1 MKKVELPKAFVERV
15 SQDPFLGD
23 SLLQSLDQE
32 QPVAIR
38 INSSKGNCAIAE
50 ASGDMRSVFEGL
62 EEIPWSKNG
71 FYLKERPIFTLDP
84 HFHGGRYY
92 PQEAGSQFIDSIL
105 RQLNLPEEPVILDL
119 CAAPGGKSTLIADFL
134 QGKGLLLANEVI
146 QNRSR
151 ILKENLTKW
160 GAKNSLVSN
169 NDPQDFDGLKS
180 VFDCILIDAPCSGEG
195 MFRKDPDAR
204 NEWSTEAVNLCA
216 GRQKRIVMDVWD
228 SLKPT
233 GKLIYSTC
241 TFNSQENEDNVRWIL
256 EQTDSKIYSVELPLA
271 KDGRDGIGH
280 YALPSELKTEGFYVV
295 VIEKLGEERIQKNKS
310 KKKSTLTRLKPE
322 SWFNEW
328 VSSDSEFVQWNNYL
342 FAVPAGS
349 GELVELLHSNLRI
362 IKLGTELGEI
372 SRKGLIPNEAL
383 VLDSSILSNKIPD
396 IALTRQQALHY
407 LKGETFGLEGKRGF
421 NTVSFEGTKLGW
433 IKHLGNRFNNLYPK
447 EWRIR
452 MRID

>member
-1 MKKVELPKAFVERV
+1 MKKVELPQAFVERV
-15 SQDPFLGD
+15 SKDPFLGD
-23 SLLQSLDQE
+23 SLLHALETE
-32 QPVAIR
+32 QPTAIR
-38 INSSKGNCAIAE
+38 INSSKGE
-50 ASGDMRSVFEGL
+50 SVFTGL

-71 FYLKERPIFTLDP
+71 FYLQERPIFTLDP

-105 RQLNLPEEPVILDL
+105 RQLDLPNEPVILDL
-119 CAAPGGKSTLIADFL
+119 CAAPGGKSTLIADFM

-160 GAKNSLVSN
+160 GASNSLVSN
-169 NDPQDFDGLKS
+169 NDPADFDGLKS

-204 NEWSTEAVNLCA
+204 NEWSEESVNLCA
-216 GRQKRIVMDVWD
+216 SRQKRIVMDVWD
-228 SLKPT
+228 SLKPQ
-233 GKLIYSTC
+233 GFLIYSTC
-241 TFNSQENEDNVRWIL
+241 TFNSQENENNVRWIL
-256 EQTDSKIYSVELPLA
+256 EQTDSQIQELSLPFA
-271 KDGRDGIGH
+271 KPGRDGIGY

-295 VIEKLGEERIQKNKS
+295 VIQKLGEERTPKNKS
-310 KKKSTLTRLKPE
+310 KKKSTLTRLKTD
-322 SWFNEW
+322 SLFKEW
-328 VSSDSEFVQWNNYL
+328 VSSDSEFVQWNEYV
-342 FAVPAGS
+342 FAIPSGF

-383 VLDSSILSNKIPD
+383 VLDASILSGQVPD
-396 IALTRQQALHY
+396 IALTREQALHY
-407 LKGETFGLEGKRGF
+407 LKGETFSLEGKQGF

>member
-23 SLLQSLDQE
+23 SLLQSLDEE
-32 QPVAIR
+32 QPIAIR
-38 INSSKGNCAIAE
+38 INSSKGN
-50 ASGDMRSVFEGL
+50 SVFEGL

-71 FYLKERPIFTLDP
+71 FYLAERPIFTLDP

-92 PQEAGSQFIDSIL
+92 PQEAGSQFIDPIL
-105 RQLNLPEEPVILDL
+105 RQLDLPEDPVLLDL

-146 QNRSR
+146 HNRSR

-169 NDPQDFDGLKS
+169 NDPSDFEGLKS

-204 NEWSTEAVNLCA
+204 NEWSVEAVNLCA

-233 GKLIYSTC
+233 GFLIYSTC
-241 TFNSQENEDNVRWIL
+241 TFNAQENEDNVRWIL
-256 EQTDSKIYSVELPLA
+256 DQTNSEIHSVELPFA
-271 KDGRDGIGH
+271 RAGRDGIGH

-295 VIEKLGEERIQKNKS
+295 VIRKLGEERAQKNKS

-322 SWFNEW
+322 SWFSEW
-328 VSSDSEFVQWNNYL
+328 VSSDSEFIQWNEYV
-342 FAVPAGS
+342 FAIPKGS
-349 GELVELLHSNLRI
+349 VELVELLHSNLRI

-372 SRKGLIPNEAL
+372 SRKGLIPHEAL
-383 VLDSSILSNKIPD
+383 VLDSSILSEQIPD
-396 IALTRQQALHY
+396 IALTREQALHY
-407 LKGETFGLEGKRGF
+407 LKGETFNLEGKHGF

>member
-15 SQDPFLGD
+15 SKDPFLGD
-23 SLLQSLDQE
+23 SLLQALETE
-32 QPVAIR
+32 QPIAIR
-38 INSSKGNCAIAE
+38 INSSKG
-50 ASGDMRSVFEGL
+50 SSVFTGL
-62 EEIPWSKNG
+62 EAIPWSQNG
-71 FYLKERPIFTLDP
+71 FYLKERPVFTLDP

-146 QNRSR
+146 QNRSK

-160 GAKNSLVSN
+160 GANNSLVSN
-169 NDPQDFDGLKS
+169 NDPADFDGLKS

-204 NEWSTEAVNLCA
+204 SEWSEESVNLCA
-216 GRQKRIVMDVWD
+216 SRQKRIVMDVWD
-228 SLKPT
+228 SLKPE
-233 GKLIYSTC
+233 GFLIYSTC
-241 TFNSQENEDNVRWIL
+241 TFNTRENEDNVRWIL
-256 EQTDSKIYSVELPLA
+256 EQTDSQIHTINLSFA
-271 KDGRDGIGH
+271 KPGRDGIGF

-295 VIEKLGEERIQKNKS
+295 VIQKLGEERAQKNKNR
-310 KKKSTLTRLKPE
+310 KKSTLTRLKRE
-322 SWFNEW
+322 TWYSEW
-328 VSSDSEFVQWNNYL
+328 IGDSGADLVQWNNYV
-342 FAVPAGS
+342 FAIPEGS
-349 GELVELLHSNLRI
+349 CELVEMLHSQLRI
-362 IKLGTELGEI
+362 IKMGTELGEI

-383 VLDSSILSNKIPD
+383 VFDPGILSGKIPD
-396 IALTRQQALHY
+396 ISLTREQALHY
-407 LKGETFGLEGKRGF
+407 LKGETFSLEGKQGF

-433 IKHLGNRFNNLYPK
+433 IKHLGNRFNNLFPK

>member
-15 SQDPFLGD
+15 SKDPFLGEP
-23 SLLQSLDQE
+23 LLQALNEE
-32 QPVAIR
+32 QPIAIR
-38 INSSKGNCAIAE
+38 INSSKGV
-50 ASGDMRSVFEGL
+50 SVFSEL

-71 FYLKERPIFTLDP
+71 FYLPERPIFTLDP

-92 PQEAGSQFIDSIL
+92 PQEAGSQFIDCIL
-105 RQLNLPEEPVILDL
+105 RQLKFPGEPVILDL

-134 QGKGLLLANEVI
+134 NGDGLLLANEVI
-146 QNRSR
+146 QNRSK

-169 NDPQDFDGLKS
+169 NDPSDFEGLKS
-180 VFDCILIDAPCSGEG
+180 IFDCILIDAPCSGEG
-195 MFRKDPDAR
+195 MFRKDQDAR
-204 NEWSTEAVNLCA
+204 NEWSVESVNLCA
-216 GRQKRIVMDVWD
+216 ARQRRIVMDVWD
-228 SLKPT
+228 SLKPQ
-233 GKLIYSTC
+233 GFLIYSTC

-256 EQTDSKIYSVELPLA
+256 EQTDSKIHSLEIPFA
-271 KDGRDGIGH
+271 KEGRDGIGH

-295 VIEKLGEERIQKNKS
+295 VIQKLGEERTQKNKS

-322 SWFNEW
+322 AWYSEW
-328 VSSDSEFVQWNNYL
+328 IGDSKSEFIQWNNYV
-342 FAVPAGS
+342 FAIPAGS
-349 GELVELLHSNLRI
+349 SELVELLHSNLRI

-383 VLDSSILSNKIPD
+383 VLDSSILSDHIPD
-396 IALTRQQALHY
+396 ISLTREQALHY
-407 LKGETFGLEGKRGF
+407 LKGETFNLEGKHGF

-433 IKHLGNRFNNLYPK
+433 IKHLGNRFNNLFPK

>member
-1 MKKVELPKAFVERV
+1 MKKADLPIPFVERV
-15 SQDPFLGD
+15 SRDPFLGE
-23 SLLQSLDQE
+23 SLLQSLDKE
-32 QPVAIR
+32 QPTAIR
-38 INSSKGNCAIAE
+38 INSLKGT
-50 ASGDMRSVFEGL
+50 SVFDGL
-62 EEIPWSKNG
+62 EPIPWSKNG
-71 FYLKERPIFTLDP
+71 FYLEQRPVFTLDP

-105 RQLNLPEEPVILDL
+105 RQLDLPEEPVVLDL

-134 QGKGLLLANEVI
+134 AGKGLLLANEVI
-146 QNRSR
+146 QNRSK

-169 NDPQDFDGLKS
+169 NDPSDFESLKS
-180 VFDCILIDAPCSGEG
+180 IFDCILIDAPCSGEG

-204 NEWSTEAVNLCA
+204 NEWSEEAVNLCA

-228 SLKPT
+228 SLKP
-233 GKLIYSTC
+233 GGFLIYSTC
-241 TFNSQENEDNVRWIL
+241 TFNADENENNVRWIL
-256 EQTDSKIYSVELPLA
+256 EQTNSKIHPVELPLA
-271 KDGRDGIGH
+271 KPGRDGIGH

-295 VIEKLGEERIQKNKS
+295 VLQKQGEERSQKNKS

-328 VSSDSEFVQWNNYL
+328 VSSDSEFVQWNEYV
-342 FAVPAGS
+342 FALPKGS
-349 GELVELLHSNLRI
+349 FELAELLHSNLRI

-383 VLDSSILSNKIPD
+383 VLDSSILSGQIPD
-396 IALTRQQALHY
+396 IALTREQALHY
-407 LKGETFGLEGKRGF
+407 LKGETFNLEGKHGF

>member
-15 SQDPFLGD
+15 SQDSFLGN
-23 SLLQSLDQE
+23 SLLQSLDEE
-32 QPVAIR
+32 QPIAIR
-38 INSSKGNCAIAE
+38 INSSKG
-50 ASGDMRSVFEGL
+50 DSVFDGL

-71 FYLKERPIFTLDP
+71 FYLTERPIFTLDP

-105 RQLNLPEEPVILDL
+105 RQLDFPDEPVILDL

-134 QGKGLLLANEVI
+134 QGTGLLLANEVI
-146 QNRSR
+146 QNRSK

-160 GAKNSLVSN
+160 GAMNSLVSN

-204 NEWSTEAVNLCA
+204 NEWSEEAVNLCA

-228 SLKPT
+228 SLKPN
-233 GKLIYSTC
+233 GFLIYSTC

-256 EQTDSKIYSVELPLA
+256 EQTDSKIHEIELPLA
-271 KDGRDGIGH
+271 KTGRDGIGY

-295 VIEKLGEERIQKNKS
+295 VIQKLGEERIQKNKS
-310 KKKSTLTRLKPE
+310 KRKSTLTRLKPE
-322 SWFNEW
+322 AWFKDW
-328 VSSDSEFVQWNNYL
+328 ISSDSEFIQWNNYV
-342 FAVPAGS
+342 FALPAGS
-349 GELVELLHSNLRI
+349 VELVELLHSNLRI

-383 VLDSSILSNKIPD
+383 VLDSSNLSAQVAEIT
-396 IALTRQQALHY
+396 LTREQALHY
-407 LKGETFGLEGKRGF
+407 LKGETFNLEGKHGF

>member
-1 MKKVELPKAFVERV
+1 MKKVELPKAFVDRV
-15 SQDPFLGD
+15 SKDPFLGN
-23 SLLQSLDQE
+23 SLLQALNEE
-32 QPVAIR
+32 QPIAIR
-38 INSSKGNCAIAE
+38 LNSSKGDA
-50 ASGDMRSVFEGL
+50 VFNGL

-71 FYLKERPIFTLDP
+71 FYLQERPIFTLDP

-105 RQLNLPEEPVILDL
+105 RQLELPDEPVILDL

-169 NDPQDFDGLKS
+169 NNPADFEDLKS

-204 NEWSTEAVNLCA
+204 NEWSEESVNLCA
-216 GRQKRIVMDVWD
+216 SRQKRIVMDVWD
-228 SLKPT
+228 SLKPQ
-233 GKLIYSTC
+233 GFLIYSTC
-241 TFNSQENEDNVRWIL
+241 TFNAPENEDNVRWIL
-256 EQTDSKIYSVELPLA
+256 EQTDSQILRLNLPFA
-271 KDGRDGIGH
+271 KAGRDGIGY

-295 VIEKLGEERIQKNKS
+295 VIQKLGEERTPKNKS
-310 KKKSTLTRLKPE
+310 RKKSTLTRLKTD
-322 SWFNEW
+322 STFNEW
-328 VSSDSEFVQWNNYL
+328 VSSGSEFVQWNEYV
-342 FAVPAGS
+342 FAIPQGYV
-349 GELVELLHSNLRI
+349 ELIELLHSNLRI

-372 SRKGLIPNEAL
+372 SRKGLIPHEAL
-383 VLDSSILSNKIPD
+383 ALDSSSLSEQVPD
-396 IALTRQQALHY
+396 IALTREQALHY
-407 LKGETFGLEGKRGF
+407 LKGETFNLEGKQGF

>member
-1 MKKVELPKAFVERV
+1 MKKVELPAAFVERV

-23 SLLQSLDQE
+23 SLLHALDTE

-38 INSSKGNCAIAE
+38 INSSKGNT
-50 ASGDMRSVFEGL
+50 VFEGL
-62 EEIPWSKNG
+62 EEIPWSKHG

-105 RQLNLPEEPVILDL
+105 RQLDLPEEPVILDL

-180 VFDCILIDAPCSGEG
+180 LFDCILIDAPCSGEG

-228 SLKPT
+228 SLKPN
-233 GKLIYSTC
+233 GYLIYSTC

-256 EQTDSKIYSVELPLA
+256 EQTDSKIHAVELPLA
-271 KDGRDGIGH
+271 KAGRDGIGH

-295 VIEKLGEERIQKNKS
+295 VIQKLGEERIQKNKS

-328 VSSDSEFVQWNNYL
+328 VSSDSEFVQWNNFL
-342 FAVPAGS
+342 FAIPSGS

-383 VLDSSILSNKIPD
+383 VLDSSILSDQIPD
-396 IALTRQQALHY
+396 SALTHEQALHY
-407 LKGETFGLEGKRGF
+407 LKGETFPLEGKHGF

>member
-1 MKKVELPKAFVERV
+1 MKKVDLPRAFIERV
-15 SQDPFLGD
+15 SKDSFLGD
-23 SLLQSLDQE
+23 SLLEALETE

-38 INSSKGNCAIAE
+38 INSSKGN
-50 ASGDMRSVFEGL
+50 STFTGL

-71 FYLKERPIFTLDP
+71 FYLKERPVFTLDP

-105 RQLNLPEEPVILDL
+105 RQLDLPEEPVILDL

-146 QNRSR
+146 QNRSK

-169 NDPQDFDGLKS
+169 NDPADFDGLKS
-180 VFDCILIDAPCSGEG
+180 TFDCILIDAPCSGEG

-204 NEWSTEAVNLCA
+204 NEWSEESVNLCA
-216 GRQKRIVMDVWD
+216 SRQKRIVMDVWD
-228 SLKPT
+228 SLKPQ
-233 GKLIYSTC
+233 GFLIYSTC
-241 TFNSQENEDNVRWIL
+241 TFNAQENEDNIRWIL
-256 EQTDSKIYSVELPLA
+256 EQTDSKIHEINLPFA
-271 KDGRDGIGH
+271 KTGRDGIGY

-295 VIEKLGEERIQKNKS
+295 VIQKSGEERAQKNKN
-310 KKKSTLTRLKPE
+310 KKKGTLTRLKRE
-322 SWFNEW
+322 AWHHEW
-328 VSSDSEFVQWNNYL
+328 IGDSKADLVQWNNYV
-342 FAVPAGS
+342 FALPEGS
-349 GELVELLHSNLRI
+349 SELVEMLHSQLRI

-372 SRKGLIPNEAL
+372 SRKGLIPHEAL
-383 VLDSSILSNKIPD
+383 VFDPGILSAEAPD
-396 IALTRQQALHY
+396 ISLTYEQALHY
-407 LKGETFGLEGKRGF
+407 LKGETFSLEGKQGF

-433 IKHLGNRFNNLYPK
+433 IKHLGNRFNNLFPK

>member
-1 MKKVELPKAFVERV
+1 MKKVDLPGAFVERV
-15 SQDPFLGD
+15 SKDPFLGN
-23 SLLQSLDQE
+23 SLLDALETE
-32 QPVAIR
+32 QPIAIR
-38 INSSKGNCAIAE
+38 VNSSKGSCTFN
-50 ASGDMRSVFEGL
+50 GL

-71 FYLKERPIFTLDP
+71 FYLKQRPVFTLDP

-105 RQLNLPEEPVILDL
+105 RQLDLPEEPVILDL

-146 QNRSR
+146 QNRSK

-169 NDPQDFDGLKS
+169 NDPADFDGLKS
-180 VFDCILIDAPCSGEG
+180 IFDCILIDAPCSGEG

-204 NEWSTEAVNLCA
+204 NEWSEESVNLCA
-216 GRQKRIVMDVWD
+216 SRQKRIVMDVWD
-228 SLKPT
+228 SLKPQ
-233 GKLIYSTC
+233 GFLIYSTC
-241 TFNSQENEDNVRWIL
+241 TFNARENEDNVRWIL
-256 EQTDSKIYSVELPLA
+256 EQTDSKIHEINLPFA
-271 KDGRDGIGH
+271 KTGREGIGY

-295 VIEKLGEERIQKNKS
+295 VIQKLGEEHAQKNKN
-310 KKKSTLTRLKPE
+310 KKKSALTRLKRE
-322 SWFNEW
+322 SLYSEW
-328 VSSDSEFVQWNNYL
+328 IGDSKADLVQWNNYV
-342 FAVPAGS
+342 FAIPEGTS
-349 GELVELLHSNLRI
+349 ELVETLHSQLRI

-372 SRKGLIPNEAL
+372 SRKGLIPHEAL
-383 VLDSSILSNKIPD
+383 VFDPGILSGKIPD
-396 IALTRQQALHY
+396 ISLTREQALHY
-407 LKGETFGLEGKRGF
+407 LKGETFSLEGKQGF

-433 IKHLGNRFNNLYPK
+433 IKHLGNRFNNLFPK

>member
-1 MKKVELPKAFVERV
+1 MKKVDLPKAFVERV
-15 SQDPFLGD
+15 SKDPFLGD
-23 SLLQSLDQE
+23 SLLEALETE
-32 QPVAIR
+32 QPIAIR
-38 INSSKGNCAIAE
+38 MNSSKG
-50 ASGDMRSVFEGL
+50 SSTFTGL

-71 FYLKERPIFTLDP
+71 FYLKERPVFTLDP

-105 RQLNLPEEPVILDL
+105 RQLDLPEEPVILDL

-146 QNRSR
+146 QNRSK

-169 NDPQDFDGLKS
+169 NDPADFDGLKS

-195 MFRKDPDAR
+195 MFRKDQDAR
-204 NEWSTEAVNLCA
+204 NEWSEESVNLCA
-216 GRQKRIVMDVWD
+216 SRQKRIVMDVWD
-228 SLKPT
+228 SLKPQ
-233 GKLIYSTC
+233 GFLIYSTC
-241 TFNSQENEDNVRWIL
+241 TFNAQENEDNVRWIQ
-256 EQTDSKIYSVELPLA
+256 EQTDSKIHEINLPFA
-271 KDGRDGIGH
+271 KTGREGIGY

-295 VIEKLGEERIQKNKS
+295 VIQKSGEERTQKNKNR
-310 KKKSTLTRLKPE
+310 KKSTLTRLKRE
-322 SWFNEW
+322 AWHREW
-328 VSSDSEFVQWNNYL
+328 IGDSKADLIQWNNYV
-342 FAVPAGS
+342 FALPEGS
-349 GELVELLHSNLRI
+349 GELVETLHSQLRI

-372 SRKGLIPNEAL
+372 SRKGLIPHEAL
-383 VLDSSILSNKIPD
+383 VFDPGILSPEVPD
-396 IALTRQQALHY
+396 ISLTHEQALHY
-407 LKGETFGLEGKRGF
+407 LKGETFSLEGKQGF

-433 IKHLGNRFNNLYPK
+433 IKHLGNRFNNLFPK

>member
-1 MKKVELPKAFVERV
+1 MKKIELPKAFVERV
-15 SQDPFLGD
+15 HKDPFLGD
-23 SLLQSLDQE
+23 SLLQALETE

-38 INSSKGNCAIAE
+38 VNSSKG
-50 ASGDMRSVFEGL
+50 SSVFNEL

-71 FYLKERPIFTLDP
+71 FYLRERPIFTLDP

-105 RQLNLPEEPVILDL
+105 RQLELPDEPVVLDL

-146 QNRSR
+146 QNRSK

-160 GAKNSLVSN
+160 GATNSLVSN
-169 NDPQDFDGLKS
+169 NDPSDFDGLKS
-180 VFDCILIDAPCSGEG
+180 IFDCILIDAPCSGEG

-204 NEWSTEAVNLCA
+204 SEWSEESVNLCA
-216 GRQKRIVMDVWD
+216 SRQKRIVMDVWD
-228 SLKPT
+228 SLKPQ
-233 GKLIYSTC
+233 GFLIYSTC
-241 TFNSQENEDNVRWIL
+241 TFNAQENEENVRWIL
-256 EQTDSKIYSVELPLA
+256 EQTDSQIHTLSLPFA
-271 KDGRDGIGH
+271 KAGRDGIGY

-295 VIEKLGEERIQKNKS
+295 IIQKLGEERVQKNKNR
-310 KKKSTLTRLKPE
+310 KKSTLTRLKRE
-322 SWFNEW
+322 TWYSEW
-328 VSSDSEFVQWNNYL
+328 IGDSRADLIQWNNYV
-342 FAVPAGS
+342 FAIPEGFS
-349 GELVELLHSNLRI
+349 ELAETLHSQLRI

-383 VLDSSILSNKIPD
+383 AFDPNILSGKIPD
-396 IALTRQQALHY
+396 ISLTREQALHY
-407 LKGETFGLEGKRGF
+407 LKGETFNLEGKQGF

-433 IKHLGNRFNNLYPK
+433 IKHLGNRFNNLFPK